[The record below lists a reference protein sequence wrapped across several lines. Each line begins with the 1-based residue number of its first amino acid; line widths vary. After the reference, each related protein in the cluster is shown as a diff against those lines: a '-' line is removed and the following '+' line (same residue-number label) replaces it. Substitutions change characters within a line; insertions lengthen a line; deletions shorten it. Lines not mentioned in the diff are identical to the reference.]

1 MFCTK
6 LGDDVMRSE
15 DIRLANSKFYY
26 CDNYIWSLKRLYT
39 FMPILFVF
47 ITQVILWTINR
58 MLLKRK
64 YIAEAASQNLE
75 MIDVGLWV
83 KDKLRGSLLDR
94 GSVTIL
100 ICGVFIGVLLIL
112 RICGVFKSYELYKNK
127 WIRFI
132 LVFAY
137 VVEVAAILIIYN
149 LKNCNAILVI
159 TIILDIVPILLS
171 SRLLYPLES
180 RPDAGDT
187 TIKSIL
193 KFWDWLAK
201 IIIKKL

>member
-1 MFCTK
+1 
-6 LGDDVMRSE
+6 MRSE

-26 CDNYIWSLKRLYT
+26 CDNYIWSLKRHYT
-39 FMPILFVF
+39 FIPILFVL
-47 ITQVILWTINR
+47 ITQVILWVISR

-64 YIAEAASQNLE
+64 YIAEAASQNLG

-83 KDKLRGSLLDR
+83 NDKFWDSLFDC

-100 ICGVFIGVLLIL
+100 IFGVFIGALLIL
-112 RICGVFKSYELYKNK
+112 RIFGVFKSYNLYKNK
-127 WIRFI
+127 WIRFT

-137 VVEVAAILIIYN
+137 ILEVAAILIIYN